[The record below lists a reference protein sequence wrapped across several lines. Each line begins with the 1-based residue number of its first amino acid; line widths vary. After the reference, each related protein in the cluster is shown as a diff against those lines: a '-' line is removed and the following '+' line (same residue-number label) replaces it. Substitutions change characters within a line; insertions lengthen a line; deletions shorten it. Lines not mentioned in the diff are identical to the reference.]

1 MNPIIIFAVGNL
13 LSVWWEINGQ
23 DGFHFSGCSSVIL
36 YLDATTFME
45 DLLGMMVLGTN
56 WKKLVFIG
64 KRDKLILGSE
74 LLNYQSIFD
83 VCLLKI
89 KV

>member
-56 WKKLVFIG
+56 WKNWYSLEK
-64 KRDKLILGSE
+64 KDKQILGSE
-74 LLNYQSIFD
+74 LLNY
-83 VCLLKI
+83 
-89 KV
+89 